1 MNGGMARAILQ
12 LQGER
17 SPGMPYAGHC
27 KAYHAMTT
35 FRPYRRVFTQEE
47 AVAELRRQAGR
58 QFDPVL
64 VEEFIAMLAARQTN
78 FTAAEE
84 DAVAFKEL
92 NQEQN

>member
-1 MNGGMARAILQ
+1 
-12 LQGER
+12 
-17 SPGMPYAGHC
+17 MPYAGHC
-27 KAYHAMTT
+27 RSLSCHDY
-35 FRPYRRVFTQEE
+35 FPPYRRVFTQEE